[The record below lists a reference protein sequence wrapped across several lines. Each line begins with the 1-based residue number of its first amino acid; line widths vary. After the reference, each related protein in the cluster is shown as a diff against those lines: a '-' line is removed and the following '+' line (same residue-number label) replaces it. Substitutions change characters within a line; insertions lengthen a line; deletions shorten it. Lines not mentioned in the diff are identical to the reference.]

1 MTGGARGGL
10 LFTFETTHL
19 ALWAEDT
26 AHERGIPVDVVPA
39 PPEARAKC
47 GIALRTLPARNDEL
61 AAALCEE
68 GVSFGTFLLPPE

>member
-1 MTGGARGGL
+1 VTEAAEGL

-26 AHERGIPVDVVPA
+26 ARERGIPVEVVPA

-47 GIALRTLPARNDEL
+47 GIALRTFAARSDEL
-61 AAALCEE
+61 AAALRDE
-68 GVSFGTFLLPPE
+68 GIAFGTFAG

>member
-1 MTGGARGGL
+1 MSEAAPGP

-26 AHERGIPVDVVPA
+26 ARERDIPVEVVPA

-47 GIALRTLPARNDEL
+47 GIALRTLAARTDEL
-61 AAALCEE
+61 AAALRGE
-68 GVSFGTFLLPPE
+68 GIAFGTFAG

>member
-1 MTGGARGGL
+1 MTEAAEGL

-26 AHERGIPVDVVPA
+26 ARERSIPVDVVPA

-47 GIALRTLPARNDEL
+47 GIALRTLPARAEDL
-61 AAALCEE
+61 ASALHEE
-68 GVSFGTFLLPPE
+68 GIAFGTFTIPE

>member
-1 MTGGARGGL
+1 MSEAAPGP

-26 AHERGIPVDVVPA
+26 ARERDIPVEVVPA

-47 GIALRTLPARNDEL
+47 GIALRTLAARTDEL
-61 AAALCEE
+61 AGALRDE
-68 GVSFGTFLLPPE
+68 GIAFGTFAG

>member
-1 MTGGARGGL
+1 MTVAAEGP

-26 AHERGIPVDVVPA
+26 AREKEIPVEVVPA

-47 GIALRTLPARNDEL
+47 GIALRTLAGKTDEL
-61 AAALCEE
+61 ADALRAE
-68 GVSFGTFLLPPE
+68 GIEFGTYAG